1 MSHLEIC
8 IYMQIMIAIMIEVN
22 IIISD
27 NDGGDDPEKED
38 EWSKENVDL
47 FLICYHKTLKQK

>member
-1 MSHLEIC
+1 
-8 IYMQIMIAIMIEVN
+8 MQIMIAIMIEVN

-27 NDGGDDPEKED
+27 KDGGDDPEKED